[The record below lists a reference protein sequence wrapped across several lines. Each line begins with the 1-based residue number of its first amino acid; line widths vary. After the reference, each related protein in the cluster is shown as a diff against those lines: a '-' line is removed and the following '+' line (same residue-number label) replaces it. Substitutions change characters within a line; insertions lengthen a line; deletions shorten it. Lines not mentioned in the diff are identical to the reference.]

1 MTNEEMM
8 RPCTW
13 GDKLFDAYQNLNI
26 IEGGID
32 SSLTYYKTLSYSD
45 VKIIDNDGYLIV
57 SKKCASAEKE
67 DVLKVKMEAITAIY
81 NALNAPVLATD
92 EVLAGLPKDAKAV
105 LIDDAGIPYSLDWV
119 SRTGIG
125 DGWAWGDDYDVMPY
139 HKIQAFRCSKTAE
152 YLRQFTLEGVRRVE
166 A

>member
-1 MTNEEMM
+1 MTNEDMM

-13 GDKLFDAYQNLNI
+13 GGKLFDAYQNLNI

-67 DVLKVKMEAITAIY
+67 DVLKVKMEAITTIAD
-81 NALNAPVLATD
+81 ALNAPVLATD
-92 EVLAGLPKDAKAV
+92 AVLAGLPKDAKAV
-105 LIDDAGIPYSLDWV
+105 LIDDIGVPHSLDWV
-119 SRTGIG
+119 SRAVIG

-139 HKIQAFRCSKTAE
+139 HRIQAFRCSKTAE
-152 YLRQFTLEGVRRVE
+152 YLRQFTLQGVRRVG
-166 A
+166 